1 MMSESYILAV
11 DLGTT
16 SAKAVVAHV
25 GGGIL
30 AQASRDYATIYQ
42 PAGIVEQDPN
52 TVLDAAVEV
61 LGKVV
66 SRSRIVAE
74 KVAGISFSGIWQ
86 SMLPVD
92 QHRQPLCR
100 AMLWADQRSL
110 DQSLRLSA
118 ELNSND
124 IKSRTGCTIHPMYF
138 LPRLLWF
145 KEKAPEILRQTRAFI
160 SIKDYVLSRLFGE
173 LLTDKSI
180 ASGTG
185 LWRISSMDWD
195 EDLLRHIGLTKN
207 ILPRLVEPTT
217 LFQKGLKAEFA
228 VRMGLLPGTPGIIGA
243 ADGALAHLG
252 AVGISEDR
260 MSLTV
265 GTGSALRLSKPEP
278 FVRADTQA
286 WCYYLAEN
294 NWLTGGVIQDA
305 GNVLDWYVKNF
316 MASSLDSPDAFALLN
331 RYAAEIEPGAGG
343 MIFLPFLSGERCPNN
358 RPDARGTVYGLNFS
372 HTKKH
377 LARAVMEGIAYRISS
392 VFQMLTGDRDPDLVV
407 TGGLL
412 KSPVWL
418 KIISDYLG
426 KKLWLPGESETTAWG
441 AILIGLKALGAVD
454 TLPALNQYV
463 SIKTCQAPDAEA
475 NCEYRRI
482 DRAYRELYQKIF

>member
-1 MMSESYILAV
+1 
-11 DLGTT
+11 
-16 SAKAVVAHV
+16 
-25 GGGIL
+25 
-30 AQASRDYATIYQ
+30 
-42 PAGIVEQDPN
+42 
-52 TVLDAAVEV
+52 V
-61 LGKVV
+61 LGRVV
-66 SRSRIVAE
+66 GQSGIEPE

-92 QHRQPLCR
+92 QHGDPLGR
-100 AMLWADQRSL
+100 ALLWADQRSL

-118 ELNSND
+118 ELNPVD

-145 KEKAPEILRQTRAFI
+145 KEEAPEILRHTRAFI

-173 LLTDKSI
+173 LLTDKSM

-185 LWRISSMDWD
+185 LWRMASMDWD
-195 EDLLRHIGLTKN
+195 EDLLAHIGLTKN

-217 LFQKGLKAEFA
+217 LLQNGLKAEFA
-228 VRMGLLPGTPGIIGA
+228 GRMGLLAGTPGVIGA

-252 AVGISEDR
+252 GAGLVDDR

-265 GTGSALRLSKPEP
+265 GTGSALRLRKPEP
-278 FVRADTQA
+278 FVRPDTQA

-294 NWLTGGVIQDA
+294 NWLSGGVIQDA
-305 GNVLDWYVKNF
+305 GNVLDWYAKNF
-316 MASSLDSPDAFALLN
+316 MTSPAESTDVFARLN

-343 MIFLPFLSGERCPNN
+343 LIFLPFLSGERCPNN
-358 RPDARGTVYGLNFS
+358 RPDVRGAVYGLNFS

-377 LARAVMEGIAYRISS
+377 LARAVMEGIAYRIAS
-392 VFQMLTGDRDPDLVV
+392 VYQMLAGGSDPDLVV

-426 KKLWLPGESETTAWG
+426 KKLWFPNEKETTAWG
-441 AILIGLKALGAVD
+441 AILIGLKALGVVE
-454 TLPALNQYV
+454 TMTALNRYV
-463 SIKTCQAPDAEA
+463 GIEACQMPDADA
-475 NCEYRRI
+475 NREYQRV

>member
-1 MMSESYILAV
+1 MSDPYILAV
-11 DLGTT
+11 DMGTT
-16 SAKAVVAHV
+16 SAKAVVASF

-30 AQASRDYATIYQ
+30 AHASKDYATIYQ
-42 PAGIVEQDPN
+42 PSGIVEQDPN
-52 TVLDAAVEV
+52 IVLEATVEV
-61 LGKVV
+61 LGRIV
-66 SRSRIVAE
+66 SQSRIDAE

-86 SMLPVD
+86 SMIPVD
-92 QHRQPLCR
+92 QNGEPLCR
-100 AMLWADQRSL
+100 AVLWADQRSL
-110 DQSLRLSA
+110 NQSLRLSA
-118 ELNSND
+118 ELDSND

-145 KEKAPEILRQTRAFI
+145 KEEAPEILHHTRAFI

-173 LLTDKSI
+173 LLTDKSV

-185 LWRISSMDWD
+185 LWRMSSMDWD

-217 LFQKGLKAEFA
+217 LFQNGLKTEFA
-228 VRMGLLPGTPGIIGA
+228 GRMGLLPGTPGIIGA

-252 AVGISEDR
+252 GAGLSEDR

-265 GTGSALRLSKPEP
+265 GTGSALRLRKPEP
-278 FVRADTQA
+278 FVRPDTQA
-286 WCYYLAEN
+286 WCYYMAEN

-305 GNVLDWYVKNF
+305 GNVLDWFVKNF
-316 MASSLDSPDAFALLN
+316 MASSPESADVFELLN

-343 MIFLPFLSGERCPNN
+343 LIFLPFLSGERCPNN
-358 RPDARGTVYGLNFS
+358 RPDVRGAVYGLNFS

-377 LARAVMEGIAYRISS
+377 LARAVMEGIAYRISA
-392 VFQMLTGDRDPDLVV
+392 VFQMLAGDRDPDLVV

-426 KKLWLPGESETTAWG
+426 KKLWFPSERETTAWG
-441 AILIGLKALGAVD
+441 AILIGLKALGVVETFAE
-454 TLPALNQYV
+454 LNQYV
-463 SIKTCQAPDAEA
+463 SIKTCQAPDADA
-475 NCEYRRI
+475 TCEYRRI
-482 DRAYRELYQKIF
+482 DRSYRELYQKIY